1 MNRARRR
8 CMDAAIRREARGC
21 IRTRPTSPAQDDA
34 RWFQRNADRSYRV
47 RRRLSDEWFASPKDV
62 PDLDMVAVR
71 QIKAGIRVRVPFKIP
86 VSPCAAH
93 VRETAATEHGAA
105 ILFDLASRR
114 LDCRC
119 DILMALLDRQ
129 PTPDGRTR

>member
-8 CMDAAIRREARGC
+8 CMDAAIRRRSPWAYPHATDQPGR
-21 IRTRPTSPAQDDA
+21 RTTPDGSRETRIDPPSAAATTE
-34 RWFQRNADRSYRV
+34 
-47 RRRLSDEWFASPKDV
+47 EWFASPKDV
-62 PDLDMVAVR
+62 PTSTWSR
-71 QIKAGIRVRVPFKIP
+71 SGKSRRGSGFECRSKFRS
-86 VSPCAAH
+86 SPCAAH